1 MSPTVVLLNISP
13 WGDGGLLPGI
23 GRDVNC
29 LGYRWQR
36 FNCPARSYAVTA
48 LQATDQMPSDE
59 VVGLPGIRWFP
70 DKKRWNRSKYGHSM
84 ACDGPHAVC
93 SGHTARA
100 GDRLR
105 DRCRRRPARAPARGG
120 GPAAPD
126 IPKHLHL
133 QFGQP
138 TGNDSSPALA
148 RDRWASASGRRDF
161 SSL

>member
-29 LGYRWQR
+29 LGYICQG
-36 FNCPARSYAVTA
+36 FNCPGRSYAVTA

-84 ACDGPHAVC
+84 AVMALMPSVPDTLPELVIVSETDAAA
-93 SGHTARA
+93 ARRA
-100 GDRLR
+100 RRLAAEGRLR
-105 DRCRRRPARAPARGG
+105 RIYPSIYTSNLG
-120 GPAAPD
+120 
-126 IPKHLHL
+126 
-133 QFGQP
+133 
-138 TGNDSSPALA
+138 S
-148 RDRWASASGRRDF
+148 
-161 SSL
+161 